1 MLRKKVRQ
9 LVTNPVSRARLA
21 KLMRVLSIVG
31 FLWIISFPYI
41 ARDSFTSENA
51 FKGEFLSTK
60 FDHDAILIPAF
71 NKFKNELAPLD
82 DA

>member
-1 MLRKKVRQ
+1 M
-9 LVTNPVSRARLA
+9 
-21 KLMRVLSIVG
+21 
-31 FLWIISFPYI
+31 SFPYI

-82 DA
+82 DAEVRAYVF